1 MAEPAHEA
9 FLEYYRPIHDQFVRY
24 CSNHCYGLMDA
35 EDLVQET
42 VLSTLQRF
50 DSIREK
56 QKLLGY
62 MIAAANNMIR
72 NHLRRKKFTGDFN
85 EKAFRKLESN
95 SLNAE
100 TALDIHHL
108 HLALQQLPVKDKE
121 AILLF
126 EISGFS
132 IEEISVIQES
142 SAGATKTRLSRARD
156 KLRKMLDD
164 EPVQKT
170 AAVRTAKLFTLL

>member
-1 MAEPAHEA
+1 MAEAVHEE
-9 FLEYYRPIHDQFVRY
+9 FLKAYRPVHTQFARY
-24 CSNHCYGLMDA
+24 CSNHAYGIMDA

-42 VLSTLQRF
+42 VLATLQRF
-50 DSIREK
+50 EQIREK
-56 QKLLGY
+56 EKLLGY
-62 MIAAANNMIR
+62 MISAANNILR
-72 NHLRRKKFTGDFN
+72 NVLRRKKFTGDYN

-95 SLNAE
+95 SVNAE
-100 TALDIHHL
+100 VALDIHHL

-132 IEEISVIQES
+132 IEEIAVIQES

-156 KLRKMLDD
+156 KLRKLMLD
-164 EPVQKT
+164 EVPEQE
-170 AAVRTAKLFTLL
+170 AAPRMNKLFTLL